1 MKRLIFLP
9 STITFALV
17 IGLLF
22 IFWKYPLGYFL
33 ISSILVGI
41 IFFYSRR
48 AFIPYR
54 DTLKNDGEIYL
65 APVHGEVRSIRLNVP
80 TLNDPHPHHEV
91 RIVVS
96 NLNEKG
102 LYLPTTG
109 EVSYL
114 RATKG
119 IKIPRD
125 SEGQDFYRPMDDV
138 SHTDVTLMSK
148 NRTQTLLRFIDCK
161 YGKRPTIWL
170 KSGDRGRGAACF
182 GYYPFGGT
190 LIIYLPH
197 NSDILVF
204 ENEQVVPGQTVIA
217 AIKDVNKDQSN
228 VV

>member
-1 MKRLIFLP
+1 MKRLVFLP
-9 STITFALV
+9 TTISY
-17 IGLLF
+17 GLLALTLA
-22 IFWKYPLGYFL
+22 IFWKYPFIYFVITAL
-33 ISSILVGI
+33 IVSVV
-41 IFFYSRR
+41 FFFSRR

-54 DTLKNDGEIYL
+54 DTLKNEGEIYL
-65 APVHGEVRSIRLNVP
+65 SPVHGEIKSIRLNVP

-91 RIVVS
+91 RFTIS
-96 NLNEKG
+96 NFNEKG

-109 EVSYL
+109 EVAYL

-119 IKIPRD
+119 VKIPRD
-125 SEGQDFYRPMDDV
+125 SEGQAFYRPIDEV
-138 SHTDVTLMSK
+138 SHTDLTLMSK
-148 NRTQTLLRFIDCK
+148 NKTHTLLRFIDCK

-204 ENEQVVPGQTVIA
+204 ENERVVPGQTVIA